1 MAARA
6 VALMHEAGIPK
17 GVLTLVTG
25 PGATV
30 GAALVADPR
39 IAGVCF
45 TGSTETAILIDRAMA
60 TAGNPRAPLIAE
72 TGGLNAM
79 LVDST
84 ALPEHAVRDIVTSA
98 FQSAGQR
105 CSALRV
111 LCLQREVADIILEML
126 EGALAELE
134 VGDPWQQ
141 ATDIGPVI
149 DAGARAAIEAHCHSF
164 ARRGRLLFS
173 HPFERAGATGHHVAP
188 TVLRID
194 SLNELERE
202 VFGPVLH
209 VLTFEA
215 EQLDAV
221 VDAINAS
228 GYGLTLGVH
237 SRVGDR
243 VDRVCARA
251 RVGNIYVN
259 RNQIGA
265 VVGVQPFG
273 GEGLSGTGPKAGGP
287 HYLDRF
293 TTAADQLQL
302 PMVTADPTEGE
313 AVTAVDWQNF
323 LATAGPMQPAWEQDG
338 GRMAALVRA
347 SALLPAGLRPLAE
360 SQLET
365 ARTVLEKDGQL
376 PGPTGESN
384 TLSWHGRGP
393 VLCLGGGVHPP
404 TALLLQALSALA
416 AGNPVALAA
425 GVDDTMAAQF
435 VSILAQ
441 SGVPVG
447 LAGVVKVC
455 DTDLATLPGLRV
467 VALEGDDRRVG
478 EVRRSLAARDGIRV
492 PLVALADGVTRFAT
506 ERVISV
512 DTTASGGNT
521 ALLTLEPYP

>member
-1 MAARA
+1 
-6 VALMHEAGIPK
+6 
-17 GVLTLVTG
+17 
-25 PGATV
+25 
-30 GAALVADPR
+30 
-39 IAGVCF
+39 
-45 TGSTETAILIDRAMA
+45 
-60 TAGNPRAPLIAE
+60 
-72 TGGLNAM
+72 
-79 LVDST
+79 
-84 ALPEHAVRDIVTSA
+84 
-98 FQSAGQR
+98 
-105 CSALRV
+105 
-111 LCLQREVADIILEML
+111 
-126 EGALAELE
+126 
-134 VGDPWQQ
+134 
-141 ATDIGPVI
+141 
-149 DAGARAAIEAHCHSF
+149 
-164 ARRGRLLFS
+164 
-173 HPFERAGATGHHVAP
+173 
-188 TVLRID
+188 
-194 SLNELERE
+194 
-202 VFGPVLH
+202 
-209 VLTFEA
+209 
-215 EQLDAV
+215 
-221 VDAINAS
+221 
-228 GYGLTLGVH
+228 
-237 SRVGDR
+237 
-243 VDRVCARA
+243 
-251 RVGNIYVN
+251 
-259 RNQIGA
+259 
-265 VVGVQPFG
+265 
-273 GEGLSGTGPKAGGP
+273 
-287 HYLDRF
+287 
-293 TTAADQLQL
+293 
-302 PMVTADPTEGE
+302 
-313 AVTAVDWQNF
+313 
-323 LATAGPMQPAWEQDG
+323 MQPAWEQDG